1 MLRGV
6 LPAAGARG
14 DTFAGQNLRPVDL
27 IGRFHWRR
35 MVHARPRHGSVN
47 REGTAMSQEPA
58 VRPSLTDLALTAE
71 AIGDR
76 ITPDLLMNTAL
87 ATELRSAAEDMV
99 ALMSAPDGPHGR
111 LLESADTLAALLA
124 TPTLDAEGLLRAR
137 VLALRLCQDV
147 HHAYS
152 FAQRSG
158 KVVNAVAESAIGI
171 VGHTDSIERAVEELQ
186 RAVVGAARPAA

>member
-1 MLRGV
+1 MRQDSTNR
-6 LPAAGARG
+6 P
-14 DTFAGQNLRPVDL
+14 NLAELV
-27 IGRFHWRR
+27 
-35 MVHARPRHGSVN
+35 
-47 REGTAMSQEPA
+47 
-58 VRPSLTDLALTAE
+58 LTAE

-111 LLESADTLAALLA
+111 LVESADTLATLLA
-124 TPTLDAEGLLRAR
+124 TPTLDDEALARAR
-137 VLALRLCQDV
+137 AVALRLCQDV
-147 HHAYS
+147 HHAYG
-152 FAQRSG
+152 FALRCG

-186 RAVVGAARPAA
+186 RAVVVAARPAA